1 MTGMYRVL
9 VVEDNR
15 SMREMLETVL
25 TEQGYEVTTAED
37 ASAALLHLKRASFAV
52 MVSDLQMKGMDGLE
66 LLKKTRP
73 MGIPCII
80 LTAYGS
86 IEKAVEA
93 IKSGAF
99 DFVAKPVDP
108 EYLNLIITKAL
119 ESTRI
124 LRENIVFR
132 QAAATASRSDV
143 IIGQSRAIL
152 AEAEKLKQVAPAD
165 TPVLLLGES
174 GTGKELFA
182 RTIHRLSPRREHP
195 FVAINA
201 AAIPERLLE
210 NELFGHEKGSYTDAY
225 TQQVGKLELV
235 QGGTFFMD
243 EIGDL
248 PLHLQGKLLRVI
260 EEKTI
265 HRLGSNREIR
275 LNLRFVFAT
284 NKDLEIETRNGRFR
298 KDLFYRIHVFPIRIP
313 PLREREEDVS
323 VLAEYFVSRFCREMN
338 KRELLLAPEAMTRL
352 RQYAWPGNVRE
363 LQNTIERAVILSRGP
378 RIESTDIILPD
389 RGPAIADDFNM
400 DGELKQVTARAVRLV
415 ERTRIRMEL
424 DRTGFNRRLAA
435 TRLGISY
442 KTLLEKIREYR
453 IEPETHG

>member
-1 MTGMYRVL
+1 MYRVL

>member
-1 MTGMYRVL
+1 MQKIL

-25 TEQGYEVTTAED
+25 SERGYDITTAED
-37 ASAALLHLKRASFAV
+37 ASTALLHLKRASYAV
-52 MVSDLQMKGMDGLE
+52 MISDLQMPGMDGLQ
-66 LLKKTRP
+66 LLAKVRP

-93 IKSGAF
+93 IKAGAF
-99 DFVAKPVDP
+99 DFIAKPVDP

-132 QAAATASRSDV
+132 QAEATASSSNV
-143 IIGQSRAIL
+143 IIGRSPGIL
-152 AEAEKLKQVAPAD
+152 AEAEKLRQVAPGD

-182 RTIHRLSPRREHP
+182 RTIHRLSPRNPHP
-195 FVAINA
+195 FMAINA

-225 TQQVGKLELV
+225 TQQVGKLELA

-265 HRLGSNREIR
+265 HRLGSSREIQ
-275 LNLRFVFAT
+275 LQLRFVFAT
-284 NKDLEIETRNGRFR
+284 NRDLEAEVQAGRFR
-298 KDLFYRIHVFPIRIP
+298 KDLFYRIHVFPIQIP
-313 PLREREEDVS
+313 PLRDREEDVIL
-323 VLAEYFVSRFCREMN
+323 LAEYFVGRYCREMN
-338 KRELLLAPEAMTRL
+338 KPLHELTPEAVLKL
-352 RQYAWPGNVRE
+352 RRYSWPGNVRE
-363 LQNTIERAVILSRGP
+363 LQNTIERAVIISRGP
-378 RIESTDIILPD
+378 RIETADIVLPD
-389 RGPAIADDFNM
+389 RGQDLLEEFSLE
-400 DGELKQVTARAVRLV
+400 GGLKQVSARAVRLV
-415 ERTRIRMEL
+415 ERARIQLEL
-424 DRTGFNRRLAA
+424 ERTGFNRRRAA
-435 TRLGISY
+435 EQLGVSY
-442 KTLLEKIREYR
+442 KTLLEKIRDYGINPQDHE
-453 IEPETHG
+453 

>member
-1 MTGMYRVL
+1 MHKVL

-15 SMREMLETVL
+15 SMREMLHTVL
-25 TEQGYEVTTAED
+25 SEKGYEVTSADD
-37 ASAALLHLKRASFAV
+37 AATALLHLKRASFAV
-52 MVSDLQMKGMDGLE
+52 MVSDLQMPGMDGLQLVE
-66 LLKKTRP
+66 KTRP

-93 IKSGAF
+93 IKAGAF

-132 QAAATASRSDV
+132 QAEATATRSAV
-143 IIGQSRAIL
+143 IIGQSPEIL
-152 AEAEKLKQVAPAD
+152 AEAEKLKQVAPTD
-165 TPVLLLGES
+165 TPALLLGES

-182 RTIHRLSPRREHP
+182 RTIHRLSPRCESP

-225 TQQVGKLELV
+225 TQQVGKLELA

-265 HRLGSNREIR
+265 NRLGSNREIK
-275 LNLRFVFAT
+275 LQLRFVFAT
-284 NKDLEIETRNGRFR
+284 NRDLEAEVQAGRFR
-298 KDLFYRIHVFPIRIP
+298 KDLFYRIHVFPIHIP
-313 PLREREEDVS
+313 PLRDRGEDVTL
-323 VLAEYFVSRFCREMN
+323 LAEYFVRHYCREMN
-338 KRELLLAPEAMTRL
+338 KPRLELAPEAAAKL
-352 RQYAWPGNVRE
+352 RRYPWPGNVRE
-363 LQNTIERAVILSRGP
+363 LQNTIERAVIISRGP
-378 RIESTDIILPD
+378 HIQGADIVLPD
-389 RGPAIADDFNM
+389 RGLDLLEDFSL
-400 DGELKQVTARAVRLV
+400 DGGLKQVTARAVRLV
-415 ERTRIRMEL
+415 EKARIELELERT
-424 DRTGFNRRLAA
+424 DFNRRRAA
-435 TRLGISY
+435 DQLGISY
-442 KTLLEKIREYR
+442 KTLLEKIREYNIR
-453 IEPETHG
+453 PENHG

>member
-225 TQQVGKLELV
+225 SQQVGKLELV